1 MMEAVLS
8 KKTGLP
14 RYVARDWHKSG
25 NEKLVFRRNGK
36 KVTLPSPALSDAFW
50 LAYVAAL
57 AGKKSPGRIEVRKAR
72 EGTFRAL
79 CEAYYRSAA
88 FKARDTLTQSDR
100 RGVLE
105 SCLAEPLEPG
115 SELAFGDCPASRLS
129 RKHIV
134 VLRDRKAKWPWA
146 ANKRLL
152 YLRQMFVW
160 AIEAEL
166 MLENPAREVSRI
178 AVRRKGYH
186 TWTPEELEQFER
198 HHAPGSKARLALA
211 LMGFA
216 GLRRSDACTVGQQH
230 LQARQDGLWL
240 QKVQHKNRARQGKVI
255 EIPVLPSLEEAIK
268 AVPRTGLALLE
279 TEYGRPYSI
288 KAFGLRFKK
297 WCVEA
302 GLPHC
307 SSHGVR
313 KAAACLAAMRG
324 ATDSQLQSIFG
335 WEDTREIRTYTEK
348 MNRAKIAGDAIWLLS
363 PGETGNKIVP
373 RNQDGQKRGTKP

>member
-1 MMEAVLS
+1 MMEAILS

-14 RYVARDWHKSG
+14 RYVTRDFHKSG
-25 NEKLVFRRNGK
+25 NEKLLFRREGK
-36 KVTLPSPALSDAFW
+36 KVTLPGPALSDGFW
-50 LAYVAAL
+50 IAYAAAL
-57 AGKKSPGRIEVRKAR
+57 AGKKPPGRVEPRKAR

-88 FKARDTLTQSDR
+88 FKGKDKLTQSDK

-115 SELAFGDCPASRLS
+115 SELTFADCPASRLS

-134 VLRDRKAKWPWA
+134 VLRDRKASKPFA

-152 YLRQMFVW
+152 YLGQLFVW
-160 AIEAEL
+160 ALEAEL
-166 MLENPAREVSRI
+166 MLENPAREVARVK
-178 AVRRKGYH
+178 AKRKGYH
-186 TWTPEELEQFER
+186 TWTPDELEQFEAR
-198 HHAPGSKARLALA
+198 HPVGSKARLALA

-230 LQARQDGLWL
+230 IQARGNGLWL
-240 QKVQHKNRARQGKVI
+240 QKVQHKNRTRQGRVI
-255 EIPVLPSLEEAIK
+255 EIPVLPSLEEAIA

-279 TEYGRPYSI
+279 TDYGQPYSI
-288 KAFGLRFKK
+288 KAFGARFKK

-313 KAAACLAAMRG
+313 KAAAVLAATRG
-324 ATDSQLQSIFG
+324 ATDSQLQAIFG

-373 RNQDGQKRGTKP
+373 QNEGLKKRGTNG